1 MQIVIPS
8 VEMVVPDTDQTSMF
22 KHIVK
27 CAQTCYKVDK
37 EVDNPMEWI
46 KTHLLSNSPRHLSPL
61 EHGTAYLTIQVSNT
75 ASEEM
80 KNRDKVV
87 QFYLGNKYS
96 HVNIYENHDDYTA
109 YITTNYRVIEE
120 NHRWGDL
127 VYLTKPF
134 KKHEKRYTFRFSCDI
149 GVSREANRHRTLSP
163 SEQSTRYCNYSND
176 RFGNSLQIVLPTNLF
191 DAPDEQLVPHKL
203 DEYSAAIADGKD
215 SEFSDIDWWMFA
227 NIACETAYMN
237 LIRLGWKPQQARRV
251 LPLDTH
257 TEVVYT
263 AFEKDWEHFFY
274 LRDDKAAHPD
284 MRFLARQVHI
294 QMLKEKEKY
303 K

>member
-1 MQIVIPS
+1 ML
-8 VEMVVPDTDQTSMF
+8 VPETDKTSML
-22 KHIVK
+22 KHIVR

-37 EVDNPMEWI
+37 EVEDPEGWI
-46 KTHLLSNSPRHLSPL
+46 KKHLLSNEPQHLSPL
-61 EHGTAYLTIQVSNT
+61 EHGTVYMTIQVDHTPLSDIVGGRN
-75 ASEEM
+75 
-80 KNRDKVV
+80 KQDNIVL
-87 QFYLGNKYS
+87 FYVNNKYS
-96 HVNIYENHDDYTA
+96 HVNLYESSTGYTA

-127 VYLTKPF
+127 KYLTKPF
-134 KKHEKRYTFRFSCDI
+134 KKHEKRYTFKFSCDI
-149 GVSREANRHRTLSP
+149 GVSREANRHRTISP

-191 DAPDEQLVPHKL
+191 ETPDEQLVPRSL
-203 DEYSAAIADGKD
+203 TEYCSIITSGKQD
-215 SEFSDIDWWMFA
+215 EFSDIDWWLFA
-227 NIACETAYMN
+227 NIACETSYMN

-263 AFEKDWEHFFY
+263 AFEKDWKHFIY

-284 MRFLARQVHI
+284 MRFLAHQVNTLI
-294 QMLKEKEKY
+294 QQEKEKY

>member
-1 MQIVIPS
+1 ML
-8 VEMVVPDTDQTSMF
+8 VPETDQTSMF

-37 EVDNPMEWI
+37 EVDKPLEWI
-46 KTHLLSNSPRHLSPL
+46 KTNLLSKSPRHLSPL
-61 EHGTAYLTIQVSNT
+61 EHGTAYLTIQVNNT
-75 ASEEM
+75 PSEEM
-80 KNRDKVV
+80 DRRDKIVL
-87 QFYLGNKYS
+87 FYATNKYS
-96 HVNIYENHDDYTA
+96 HVNIYESHVGYTA

-120 NHRWGDL
+120 NLRWDDL
-127 VYLTKPF
+127 IYITKPF

-149 GVSREANRHRTLSP
+149 GVSREANRHRTISP

-176 RFGNSLQIVLPTNLF
+176 RFGNSLQIVLPTELF
-191 DAPDEQLVPHKL
+191 DAPDEELTPLKL
-203 DEYSAAIADGKD
+203 DGYCAAIADGKD
-215 SEFSDIDWWMFA
+215 NLFTDIDWWMFA
-227 NIACETAYMN
+227 NIACEVSYMN
-237 LIRLGWKPQQARRV
+237 LIRLGWKPQQARRI

-263 AFEKDWEHFFY
+263 AFEKDWEHFIH

-294 QMLKEKEKY
+294 QLLKETEKY
-303 K
+303 R

>member
-1 MQIVIPS
+1 ML
-8 VEMVVPDTDQTSMF
+8 VPETDQTSMF

-37 EVDNPMEWI
+37 EVDKPLEWI
-46 KTHLLSNSPRHLSPL
+46 KTNLLSKSPRHLSPL
-61 EHGTAYLTIQVSNT
+61 EHGTAYLTIQVNNT
-75 ASEEM
+75 PSEEM
-80 KNRDKVV
+80 DRRDKIVL
-87 QFYLGNKYS
+87 FYATNKYS
-96 HVNIYENHDDYTA
+96 HVNIYESHVGYTA

-120 NHRWGDL
+120 NLRWDDL
-127 VYLTKPF
+127 IYITKPF

-149 GVSREANRHRTLSP
+149 GVSREANRHRTVSP

-176 RFGNSLQIVLPTNLF
+176 RFGNSLQIVLPTELF
-191 DAPDEQLVPHKL
+191 DAPDEELTPLKL
-203 DEYSAAIADGKD
+203 DGYCAAIADGKD
-215 SEFSDIDWWMFA
+215 NLFTDIDWWMFA
-227 NIACETAYMN
+227 NIACEASYMN
-237 LIRLGWKPQQARRV
+237 LIRLGWKPQQARRI

-263 AFEKDWEHFFY
+263 AFEKDWNHFIY

-294 QMLKEKEKY
+294 QLLKETEKY

>member
-1 MQIVIPS
+1 ML
-8 VEMVVPDTDQTSMF
+8 VPETDQTSML

-37 EVDNPMEWI
+37 EVDDPYEWI
-46 KTHLLSNSPRHLSPL
+46 KTHLLSNTPRHLSPL
-61 EHGTAYLTIQVSNT
+61 EHGTAYLTIQVDNAPSNK
-75 ASEEM
+75 M
-80 KNRDKVV
+80 DLRDKIV
-87 QFYLGNKYS
+87 QFYVHNKYS
-96 HVNIYENHDDYTA
+96 HVNIFESHVGYTA

-120 NHRWGDL
+120 NHKWVDL
-127 VYLTKPF
+127 LYLTKPF
-134 KKHEKRYTFRFSCDI
+134 KKHEKRYTFKFSCDI
-149 GVSREANRHRTLSP
+149 GVSREANRHRTISP

-191 DAPDEQLVPHKL
+191 DAPDEELTPLKL
-203 DEYSAAIADGKD
+203 DGYCAAIADGKE
-215 SEFSDIDWWMFA
+215 SRFSDIDWWMFA
-227 NIACETAYMN
+227 NVACETSYMN

-284 MRFLARQVHI
+284 MRFLARQVHTLLE
-294 QMLKEKEKY
+294 QEKEKY